1 MELVD
6 VVDSKST
13 SSFPV
18 TSALSPGTQGLLTIQ
33 YVICALCPSTMSLR
47 FPGCDFWRGIGNA
60 NAGVLELVDEVDSK
74 SIASD
79 GVRVRVPPPA
89 PRRSKVRFAPTSFM
103 PTAKK
108 TSSARSL
115 APSFQLQP
123 APLGSQLVCRP
134 VGGFSR
140 KRKDINFNL
149 PFVTPPYIE
158 ENLPFACKRIIL
170 LISPHGGYEE
180 VEDIWRTITTH
191 KKLSTVCHEQSDI
204 WKRSAGWWK
213 KDGIAAKF

>member
-1 MELVD
+1 MRPSHFCYIINWYLIKYAGVMELVD

-89 PRRSKVRFAPTSFM
+89 PCPQFLCFQGIAGF
-103 PTAKK
+103 
-108 TSSARSL
+108 L
-115 APSFQLQP
+115 CPSFVPPPLDFKGDFFLFCGNFRGDIGGTFLRSQWDKHPKSHLQTQL
-123 APLGSQLVCRP
+123 
-134 VGGFSR
+134 
-140 KRKDINFNL
+140 
-149 PFVTPPYIE
+149 
-158 ENLPFACKRIIL
+158 
-170 LISPHGGYEE
+170 
-180 VEDIWRTITTH
+180 
-191 KKLSTVCHEQSDI
+191 
-204 WKRSAGWWK
+204 
-213 KDGIAAKF
+213 

>member
-1 MELVD
+1 
-6 VVDSKST
+6 
-13 SSFPV
+13 
-18 TSALSPGTQGLLTIQ
+18 
-33 YVICALCPSTMSLR
+33 
-47 FPGCDFWRGIGNA
+47 
-60 NAGVLELVDEVDSK
+60 
-74 SIASD
+74 
-79 GVRVRVPPPA
+79 
-89 PRRSKVRFAPTSFM
+89 M
-103 PTAKK
+103 PTAKKTSSARSLAPPFQTATAGAGLRFGFLNAHGHLFCQHNPRGRKACFATTSFYACGKK

-140 KRKDINFNL
+140 KRKDINFNRL
-149 PFVTPPYIE
+149 FVTPPYIE